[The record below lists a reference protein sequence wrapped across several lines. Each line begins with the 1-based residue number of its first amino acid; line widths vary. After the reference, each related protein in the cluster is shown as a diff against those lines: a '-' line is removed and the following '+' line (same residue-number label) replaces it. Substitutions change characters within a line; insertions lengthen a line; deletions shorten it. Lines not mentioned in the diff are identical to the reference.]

1 MANIT
6 TQEPIKWQIDRAVS
20 DLSGF
25 ISIPGGLNCA
35 VATSVDGLVVSGT
48 EPAGTTRKIGF
59 TVDGALY
66 KLGSDGSLV
75 QIASVEDEGNTVAEL
90 AAITPIPGF
99 AGKSVGVAVYL
110 HAEDPDGE
118 MPTFGIKALG
128 VSSQQQTV
136 KTEESTVYSLG
147 DGSQIIRLD
156 AGVASSAGGS
166 AVVEA
171 RIDGGAWGTLSSFAG
186 LPASTVQF
194 RATLTA
200 HDIGVSSASV
210 SSASVLYRAG
220 SGLVA
225 GVGDAEIV
233 SVTRDWHIGVRECRM
248 NVRHKRIAD
257 SAQKAFVS
265 FRDNPQIAAGEQIGT
280 GTGETGTY
288 QLANAAG
295 IKYDSVRLYFDGT
308 RVYSGYEVNTAVGR
322 ITCAAPA
329 GALITADYEHGWAL
343 EEWNEMTHNGTT
355 PALDYD
361 VTEYK
366 YALPYGAEPKSVCTV
381 KIVLEVTAGHTDGE
395 EIGAGAG
402 VERTYA
408 LSRAVKDGK
417 ITVYA
422 DSSPLPASAWTLSG
436 DARAVRAVAASGVN
450 LTADYDWIS
459 ETPEVS
465 QFIAVF
471 AE

>member
-6 TQEPIKWQIDRAVS
+6 QQEPIRWQIDQASS
-20 DLSGF
+20 DASGE
-25 ISIPGGLNCA
+25 IYVPGGLDCTT
-35 VATSVDGLVVSGT
+35 ATSVDGLTVTGAEPSGT
-48 EPAGTTRKIGF
+48 ARKIGF

-66 KLGSDGSLV
+66 KLDADGSL
-75 QIASVEDEGNTVAEL
+75 ISITSVEDGGNTAAEL
-90 AAITPIPGF
+90 AAIESIPAF
-99 AGKSVGVAVYL
+99 AGKSVGVTAWL
-110 HAEDPDGE
+110 WAEDPDGE
-118 MPTFGIKALG
+118 MPTMKVAATGR
-128 VSSQQQTV
+128 VSSQQTV
-136 KTEESTVYSLG
+136 KVEESPVYALG
-147 DGSQIIRLD
+147 GGAQIIRLD
-156 AGVASSAGGS
+156 AGAATSNGGS
-166 AVVEA
+166 ALVEA
-171 RIDGGAWGTLSSFAG
+171 RVDGGAWGALQSFAG

-200 HDIGVSSASV
+200 PDIGVSSASV
-210 SSASVLYRAG
+210 SSASALYRTG

-248 NVRHKRIAD
+248 NVRHKKIAD

-265 FRDNPQIAAGEQIGT
+265 FRDTPQVATGEQIGT

-288 QLANAAG
+288 QLAHAAG
-295 IKYDSVRLYFDGT
+295 IKYDSVRLYYDGA

-322 ITCAAPA
+322 VTCAAPS
-329 GALITADYEHGWAL
+329 GALITADYEHGWAP
-343 EEWNEMTHNGTT
+343 EAWEEMTRNGTT

-361 VTEYK
+361 TTEYK
-366 YALPYGAEPKSVCTV
+366 YALPYDAEPKSVCTV
-381 KIVLEVTAGHTDGE
+381 KIVLEVTDGHADGE
-395 EIGAGAG
+395 AIGTGAG

-408 LSRAVKDGK
+408 LARSVKDGG
-417 ITVYA
+417 ITVRA
-422 DSSPLPASAWTLSG
+422 DGSPLPASAWALSA
-436 DARAVRAVAASGVN
+436 DARAVRIAAQAGAA

-459 ETPEVS
+459 ETPEVT

>member
-6 TQEPIKWQIDRAVS
+6 QQEPIRWQIDKASS
-20 DLSGF
+20 DASGT
-25 ISIPGGLNCA
+25 IYIPDGLDCTA
-35 VATSVDGLVVSGT
+35 ATSIDGVTVAGA
-48 EPAGTTRKIGF
+48 EPAGTARRIGF
-59 TVDGALY
+59 TVDGMLY
-66 KLGSDGSLV
+66 KLDTDGSLV
-75 QIASVEDEGNTVAEL
+75 AISSVEDGGNTAAEL
-90 AAITPIPGF
+90 DAIVSIPGF
-99 AGKSVGVAVYL
+99 AGKSVGVMVWLY
-110 HAEDPDGE
+110 AEDPEGA
-118 MPTFGIKALG
+118 MPAVKVTATGRA
-128 VSSQQQTV
+128 SSQQTV
-136 KTEESTVYSLG
+136 KTEESPVYSLG

-156 AGVASSAGGS
+156 AGVVSSAGGS

-171 RIDGGAWGTLSSFAG
+171 RIDGGAWGTLYSFAG
-186 LPASTVQF
+186 QPASTVQF

-200 HDIGVSSASV
+200 PDIGVSSASV

-265 FRDNPQIAAGEQIGT
+265 FRYNPQIAAGERIGT

-288 QLANAAG
+288 QLANAVG
-295 IKYDSVRLYFDGT
+295 IKYDSVRLYF
-308 RVYSGYEVNTAVGR
+308 
-322 ITCAAPA
+322 
-329 GALITADYEHGWAL
+329 
-343 EEWNEMTHNGTT
+343 
-355 PALDYD
+355 D

-408 LSRAVKDGK
+408 LSSAVKDGK

-422 DSSPLPASAWTLSG
+422 DSSPLPASAWALSG
-436 DARAVRAVAASGVN
+436 DARAVRAVAAPGVD
-450 LTADYDWIS
+450 LTADYYWIS
-459 ETPEVS
+459 
-465 QFIAVF
+465 
-471 AE
+471 